1 MISNINLITIKEVMA
16 RVLGHP
22 MLQDVTLEQCVRHTL
37 DFINKVGYPQIY
49 DEKEVEVEI
58 NDYRGLLPC
67 DLVSVILVKDGCEVM
82 KKNTGYFKKCCGNP
96 SYSTKGRYIYTTFKQ
111 GKVQVAYRAIP
122 VDQDGFPLIPDL
134 PVFLNALELYIKWRA
149 FVVLFDQ
156 QKITPQILQHTEG
169 DYAKAVAQ
177 LNSEMALPDY
187 AEMENI
193 TNMINQLIPSVHEYS
208 RAFNTLGDHTH
219 LDNLGRGFN
228 G

>member
-22 MLQDVTLEQCVRHTL
+22 MLQDVTIEQCVRHTL

-67 DLVSVILVKDGCEVM
+67 DL
-82 KKNTGYFKKCCGNP
+82 KKSTGYFKKCCGNL
-96 SYSTKGRYIYTTFKQ
+96 SYNIKGRYIYTTFRY

-156 QKITPQILQHTEG
+156 QKITPQILQHTEK
-169 DYAKAVAQ
+169 DYSAAVAQ

-219 LDNLGRGFN
+219 LNNLGRGY
-228 G
+228 